1 MKKLVFVA
9 SFLLLTAVFTA
20 PLSVSAAENA
30 GIKPGS
36 FLYGFVTTFE
46 KVNLFFTFNPEKK
59 AEKAL
64 KYAEKHLA
72 EAEAVAGDKNSN
84 AVKTA
89 ISGYEENI
97 ALAAEASKKVKDET
111 KVENLLN
118 LIAENTSKHQTIL
131 SDVLSKVPD
140 EAREAI
146 TKAIEASKKG
156 QEEALKQIQ
165 ELNKTITGQSAEI
178 EALRKEVEAL
188 KSRPSQTPLVISSP
202 KITQK
207 LSNAEIIRK
216 IKPTIVYVETN
227 NSVGSGMILSVDGFI
242 LTNAHV
248 ISGVSSVQ
256 IKLFNS
262 KTFSGVVV
270 GRDENIDLAL
280 LKINTDNVSAIEL
293 GNSDDVQQGDEVF
306 ALGYPFGL
314 EGDVSFK
321 EGTISR
327 RIENYL
333 ETSAEMHPGNSGGP
347 LVNRYGQVI
356 GVNTKKIGK
365 GVSGVQIGET
375 IKLAIPINIAK
386 DYIPKLKSGINVI
399 NVVDGTKN
407 STHIQ
412 LSCEKISDA
421 VIAFDTEYNI
431 LSKSY
436 LDISKIFSDALSST
450 SLKGLAAFKYW
461 YNNWVA
467 MHDQIS
473 LKTKALQEKARRNY
487 VLYIEQDNLIS
498 LNTAFA
504 QTAIY
509 SKGYYDA
516 RLETLNFIVNNDYWD
531 DYFIIKI
538 KDLLAKDNE
547 IKQKADDSYE
557 VAKLWYKNIQNDYIR
572 FKTDNGCSLKMAQTI
587 RRSVL
592 DAMTLNPQLRCS
604 DLGFSQSDINS
615 CSLYRNY
622 SSYYDWKIIEDN
634 QQ

>member
-1 MKKLVFVA
+1 MKLMKKL
-9 SFLLLTAVFTA
+9 SFLISLLLLTAVFTA
-20 PLSVSAAENA
+20 PLSVSAAQNA

-36 FLYGFVTTFE
+36 FFYGFVTTFE

-59 AEKAL
+59 AEKAI

-327 RIENYL
+327 RISDGDATYL
-333 ETSAEMHPGNSGGP
+333 ETSAEIHPGNSGGP
-347 LVNRYGQVI
+347 LVNKYGEVV
-356 GVNTKKIGK
+356 GVNSAGY
-365 GVSGVQIGET
+365 G
-375 IKLAIPINIAK
+375 
-386 DYIPKLKSGINVI
+386 Y
-399 NVVDGTKN
+399 
-407 STHIQ
+407 
-412 LSCEKISDA
+412 
-421 VIAFDTEYNI
+421 
-431 LSKSY
+431 
-436 LDISKIFSDALSST
+436 
-450 SLKGLAAFKYW
+450 
-461 YNNWVA
+461 
-467 MHDQIS
+467 
-473 LKTKALQEKARRNY
+473 
-487 VLYIEQDNLIS
+487 
-498 LNTAFA
+498 FA
-504 QTAIY
+504 
-509 SKGYYDA
+509 
-516 RLETLNFIVNNDYWD
+516 
-531 DYFIIKI
+531 
-538 KDLLAKDNE
+538 
-547 IKQKADDSYE
+547 
-557 VAKLWYKNIQNDYIR
+557 
-572 FKTDNGCSLKMAQTI
+572 
-587 RRSVL
+587 
-592 DAMTLNPQLRCS
+592 
-604 DLGFSQSDINS
+604 
-615 CSLYRNY
+615 
-622 SSYYDWKIIEDN
+622 
-634 QQ
+634 